1 MEQNL
6 NTYLPLFHAAYHIPF
21 IWLGPDGKQILEYP
35 KEGPCLHFLDK
46 LVGAFEE
53 GLNPAVL
60 TVKDVGLFGKIKIH
74 DGSCLILGPIY
85 EFLPSLFIVSN
96 FLSYFGFPHE
106 ILHKAESFLKDIPP
120 MGFSRFVYFLVYLL
134 YEIDGVK
141 ADTTALVASTAHE
154 DESSKKHAEKIIGE
168 QEELYHGTFDLERKL
183 IEFVKEGKVE
193 GLKKFIE
200 NDLGSMNTTEG
211 KLAENELR
219 QEQDIFIGMVTRI
232 GKEGAIPGGLGV
244 ELTYGLIDNYVQ
256 ECEKCTS
263 KDQVVSLEYQMLL
276 DFAKWVENQ
285 HLPVGTD
292 NDVYNAT
299 QFILGNLDKNIQISD
314 VVSSIKKSK
323 SWLTQNFKKELGI
336 SVNRYIQKAKL
347 EEAKRLLLYSD
358 DNISEISYSLAF
370 SDQSYFQNLFKKEYK
385 VTPLQFRKQSK
396 KQ

>member
-1 MEQNL
+1 
-6 NTYLPLFHAAYHIPF
+6 
-21 IWLGPDGKQILEYP
+21 
-35 KEGPCLHFLDK
+35 
-46 LVGAFEE
+46 
-53 GLNPAVL
+53 
-60 TVKDVGLFGKIKIH
+60 
-74 DGSCLILGPIY
+74 
-85 EFLPSLFIVSN
+85 
-96 FLSYFGFPHE
+96 
-106 ILHKAESFLKDIPP
+106 
-120 MGFSRFVYFLVYLL
+120 
-134 YEIDGVK
+134 
-141 ADTTALVASTAHE
+141 
-154 DESSKKHAEKIIGE
+154 
-168 QEELYHGTFDLERKL
+168 
-183 IEFVKEGKVE
+183 
-193 GLKKFIE
+193 
-200 NDLGSMNTTEG
+200 
-211 KLAENELR
+211 
-219 QEQDIFIGMVTRI
+219 
-232 GKEGAIPGGLGV
+232 
-244 ELTYGLIDNYVQ
+244 
-256 ECEKCTS
+256 
-263 KDQVVSLEYQMLL
+263 MLL